1 MSIEDL
7 KLKRFNDL
15 FLSNLMLLLNLGNK
29 NKSNED
35 NYKKYLLDC
44 NLAENIVLLLNNY
57 NIPRTR
63 DTTKSEKEYKL
74 ELFELSKE
82 HFNLNNTNTINKS
95 TDFLNSILNN
105 KLSTDGL
112 SNIIQKVF
120 FILKDNL
127 ELLKKRNPK
136 LFQLKLEDKRTKT
149 IIPGIDLIYIWYGLN
164 NLERI
169 NMWFYLK
176 NLYLTSNNMIELIN
190 NNKSSNFNEL
200 DYKKLKKD
208 YIESFP
214 NINIVDL
221 TNLDID
227 LYSGVGR
234 NFNSNNKSESLSIT
248 DIFNNIEEL
257 NKNDT
262 NTSNTNNNNPIN
274 ASNIIKMMGINMDEL
289 KEKLKNIDKAELEE
303 ATKNIKQ
310 LLGDNI
316 DKETADT
323 INDIMTDITDQ
334 LKNEDLG
341 DDPLENLAKVAE
353 NVANKNKNRIDPKKI
368 NLNKLIENTEK
379 IMNKNSDPNNKN
391 NIFSGANNP
400 LNLLKKMVN
409 TNKPITE
416 KEQKKMINELMKN
429 MKK

>member
-15 FLSNLMLLLNLGNK
+15 FLSNLMLLLNLGNST
-29 NKSNED
+29 KSNNE
-35 NYKKYLLDC
+35 NFKKYLLEC
-44 NLAENIVLLLNNY
+44 NLAENIVLLINNY
-57 NIPRTR
+57 NIPRKR
-63 DTTKSEKEYKL
+63 DTSKSEKEYKL
-74 ELFELSKE
+74 ELYKLSEE
-82 HFNLNNTNTINKS
+82 HFNLNNTNTINKT

-120 FILKDNL
+120 FVLKDNL
-127 ELLKKRNPK
+127 ELLKTKNPK

-149 IIPGIDLIYIWYGLN
+149 IIPGIDLIYIWYGLTN
-164 NLERI
+164 TEKL

-190 NNKSSNFNEL
+190 NNKTSNYNEL

-208 YIESFP
+208 YLESFP
-214 NINIVDL
+214 NTTIIDI

-227 LYSGVGR
+227 LYSGVGS
-234 NFNSNNKSESLSIT
+234 NDTNSSLSIK

-257 NKNDT
+257 NKNDSNAT
-262 NTSNTNNNNPIN
+262 NTNNTNNPIN

-289 KEKLKNIDKAELEE
+289 KDKLKNIDKSELEE

-323 INDIMTDITDQ
+323 ITDIMTDITDQ

-341 DDPLENLAKVAE
+341 DDPIENLAKVAE
-353 NVANKNKNRIDPKKI
+353 NVANKNKNKIDPKKL

-379 IMNKNSDPNNKN
+379 LMNNDPSNKN

-409 TNKPITE
+409 TNKPMNE
-416 KEQKKMINELMKN
+416 REQKKMMNELMKN
-429 MKK
+429 MKNMKK